1 MAQGRHIRKRRLR
14 AVAIVGI
21 VAGVLV
27 LTLGGAALSA
37 YRYESAHADRI
48 LPGVTI
54 AGVDV
59 GGMTRGEAVAA
70 VRGSAAV
77 HLGATMTVT
86 AGDRTWTVTPQQLGQ
101 RAGVATAVGQALALN
116 ESMGVVSRF
125 WHRFRSESVG
135 QNIDLDYAGAG
146 GVGGFVGE
154 VAKQVAV
161 EPIDAHLTT
170 DGERLIVVKPK
181 DGRALNAAAAATML
195 RTALAA
201 QRTSVRLPMRSVAP
215 KVKEGQLGPTVVV
228 RVDQN
233 MLYLYDG
240 FEIQRT
246 FHVATAKP
254 PWVTPAGDWIVD
266 RKAENPTWYNP
277 APDTWAAGAPLVVPG
292 GPDNPMG
299 SRALYITAPGLIRI
313 HGTSPSERP
322 SIGHYESHGCIRMLN
337 EDVEQLYP
345 LVPVG
350 THVLIIGRRPY

>member
-1 MAQGRHIRKRRLR
+1 MAQGRHVRKRRMR

-27 LTLGGAALSA
+27 LALGGAAFSA

-48 LPGVTI
+48 LPGVSV

-59 GGMTRGEAVAA
+59 GGMTRAEAVAA
-70 VRGSAAV
+70 VRGGAAV

-101 RAGVATAVGQALALN
+101 RAGVVAAVDQALSLN
-116 ESMGVVSRF
+116 HSMGVVSRF
-125 WHRFRSESVG
+125 WHRFRAEPVD
-135 QNIDLDYAGAG
+135 QAIDLSYAGAG

-154 VAKQVAV
+154 LAKQVAV
-161 EPIDAHLTT
+161 KPVDAHLTT
-170 DGERLIVVKPK
+170 DGDQLIVVKPK
-181 DGRALNAAAAATML
+181 DGRALNTSAATTIL
-195 RTALAA
+195 RSALAA
-201 QRTSVRLPMRSVAP
+201 QRTSVHLPLRSVKPEVTAD
-215 KVKEGQLGPTVVV
+215 ELGPTVVV

-240 FEIQRT
+240 FEVQRT
-246 FHVATAKP
+246 FPVATAKP

-277 APDTWAAGAPLVVPG
+277 APDGWASSAPLVVPG
-292 GPDNPMG
+292 GPENPMG
-299 SRALYITAPGLIRI
+299 SRALYLSAPGLIRI
-313 HGTSPSERP
+313 HGTSPGERP

-345 LVPVG
+345 LVPDG
-350 THVLIIGRRPY
+350 THVLIIGHRPY